1 MTMSERDYIFAKA
14 NREIVKGLPS
24 ALRAIPKHAE
34 MSNPYIASRVYAHDR
49 GKVAGNLMARAAKEE
64 KQVNAKH
71 ARSLRIRNPVTAP
84 FSIAGNEINRHYAM
98 QGVRTTQGMA
108 ARSRAHGQAGR
119 QISREQLAKPG
130 PRLVR
135 TGGRKQPIETAGLQ
149 RAA

>member
-1 MTMSERDYIFAKA
+1 MTMSERDYIISKA
-14 NREIVKGLPS
+14 QREIIKGLPS

-64 KQVNAKH
+64 KRVSAKH
-71 ARSLRIRNPVTAP
+71 ARSLNIRNPVTAP

-98 QGVRTTQGMA
+98 QHVRTTQGMA
-108 ARSRAHGQAGR
+108 ARSRAQGEWGR
-119 QISREQLAKPG
+119 KLSRNELANPS

-135 TGGRKQPIETAGLQ
+135 MADRKRPIETAGM

>member
-1 MTMSERDYIFAKA
+1 MSEREYVIAKA
-14 NREIVKGLPS
+14 HREIVKGLPS

-64 KQVNAKH
+64 RRVNEQFRKPLKV
-71 ARSLRIRNPVTAP
+71 RQPLTAP
-84 FSIAGNEINRHYAM
+84 LTIARDEVHRHYGM
-98 QGVRTTQGMA
+98 QHVRTTQGMA
-108 ARSRAHGQAGR
+108 ARSRAQGEWGR
-119 QISREQLAKPG
+119 KLSRNELANPS

-135 TGGRKQPIETAGLQ
+135 MAGRKRPIETAGM